1 MELSFFSIAVSLL
14 VLSILVASQVLV
26 AYIVYLN
33 SQKDDFSLDEEDEDD
48 SEQMAS

>member
-1 MELSFFSIAVSLL
+1 MELSFFSIAISLL

-26 AYIVYLN
+26 AYIIYLN
-33 SQKDDFSLDEEDEDD
+33 SQKDDFWLQDEDDDD